1 MFEDNKSKNILPAE
15 YYMIQLERVEKE
27 LAIVKAENESL
38 KRENLFLKEMS
49 NRKLEEEYT
58 D

>member
-15 YYMIQLERVEKE
+15 YYMIQLERAEKE
-27 LAIVKAENESL
+27 LAKLKAENESL
-38 KRENLFLKEMS
+38 KRENLFLKEAH
-49 NRKLEEEYT
+49 NRNLEEEYC

>member
-15 YYMIQLERVEKE
+15 YYMIQLEKVEKE
-27 LAIVKAENESL
+27 LARLKAENESL
-38 KRENLFLKEMS
+38 KRENLFLKEAH
-49 NRKLEEEYT
+49 NRNLEEEYT

>member
-1 MFEDNKSKNILPAE
+1 MFEDNKNKNILPAE

-27 LAIVKAENESL
+27 LARLKAENESL

>member
-15 YYMIQLERVEKE
+15 YYMVQLERVEKE
-27 LAIVKAENESL
+27 LAKVKAENESL